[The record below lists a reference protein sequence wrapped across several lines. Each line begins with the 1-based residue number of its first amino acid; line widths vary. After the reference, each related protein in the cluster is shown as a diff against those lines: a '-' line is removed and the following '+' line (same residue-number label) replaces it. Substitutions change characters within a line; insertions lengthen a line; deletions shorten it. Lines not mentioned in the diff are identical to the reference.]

1 MVIFDRSIHELSPLK
16 SEFPI
21 SRDLPLGSILLY
33 NDDLTVQSKLFF
45 EKIWFIQQKNLRFR
59 LKMKMELEDWCQI
72 NAITT
77 LPPEGLVSLP

>member
-1 MVIFDRSIHELSPLK
+1 MSPLK

-45 EKIWFIQQKNLRFR
+45 EKMVHSTEILRFR